1 MFIVCQVHK
10 WVLKTIEHKL
20 LNSNIA
26 WNAISAICIELK
38 LDTKPRIGKC

>member
-10 WVLKTIEHKL
+10 WVLKTIKHKL
-20 LNSNIA
+20 LIRNIA